1 MDKVFRKETVNLTQ
15 LHKNVLRRDRKDE
28 LFVHLKYVLHIRG
41 EAGCDANQ
49 PCLSPRY
56 YPVHWISSPSSL
68 ALVIYHLSI
77 PSQHNWPSTS
87 SFILNN
93 FSRGPH
99 TALSSLKF
107 IKKAPRFCL

>member
-28 LFVHLKYVLHIRG
+28 LFVHLK
-41 EAGCDANQ
+41 
-49 PCLSPRY
+49 Y

-99 TALSSLKF
+99 TALRYIVNPFYLSFFSSSS
-107 IKKAPRFCL
+107 IKLHEKL